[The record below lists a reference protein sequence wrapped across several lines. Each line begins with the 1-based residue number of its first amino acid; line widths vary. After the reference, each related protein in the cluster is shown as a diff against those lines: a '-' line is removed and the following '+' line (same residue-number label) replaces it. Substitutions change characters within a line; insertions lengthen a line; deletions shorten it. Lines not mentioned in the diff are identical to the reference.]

1 MAIFASRNYG
11 YAEQDSG
18 ALLDYS
24 EDWSEFIVGSDTIAE
39 STWAADSA
47 DVSLSNAIFAGTLT
61 TVWVSG
67 GVAGKTYRISNTV
80 VTSQGRR
87 DVRTFV
93 LSITEGGG
101 VASQPVSSALFNRF
115 KAIEQFKNESLA
127 FLDRSFPVDKL
138 TDEYVWD
145 SLLAAEAEASRQ
157 LRVFFQPTVVIPED
171 APQSEVDALRASGK
185 PFVQES
191 PYDYDP
197 SGWTSDAWGYLI
209 ARKSP
214 IIRVDSVKFT
224 YPNPSSDV
232 LTIPI
237 EWVRLDKKYG
247 HVRFVPTGSMMALG
261 PMSTYIMTAISSG
274 RVIPNMIHMRY
285 VAGLENP
292 VRDFPDL
299 VKVVKR
305 IAILNILKNAFLPQS
320 SSISADGLSQSI
332 SVDTDK
338 WQSGIDA
345 DLGLLRD
352 SIHGIR
358 MGVL

>member
-1 MAIFASRNYG
+1 
-11 YAEQDSG
+11 
-18 ALLDYS
+18 
-24 EDWSEFIVGSDTIAE
+24 
-39 STWAADSA
+39 
-47 DVSLSNAIFAGTLT
+47 
-61 TVWVSG
+61 
-67 GVAGKTYRISNTV
+67 
-80 VTSQGRR
+80 
-87 DVRTFV
+87 
-93 LSITEGGG
+93 
-101 VASQPVSSALFNRF
+101 
-115 KAIEQFKNESLA
+115 
-127 FLDRSFPVDKL
+127 
-138 TDEYVWD
+138 
-145 SLLAAEAEASRQ
+145 
-157 LRVFFQPTVVIPED
+157 
-171 APQSEVDALRASGK
+171 
-185 PFVQES
+185 
-191 PYDYDP
+191 
-197 SGWTSDAWGYLI
+197 
-209 ARKSP
+209 
-214 IIRVDSVKFT
+214 
-224 YPNPSSDV
+224 
-232 LTIPI
+232 
-237 EWVRLDKKYG
+237 VRLDKKYG

>member
-11 YAEQDSG
+11 YAEQDKG

-24 EDWSEFIVGSDTIAE
+24 EDWSGFLVGGDTIAE
-39 STWAADSA
+39 SNWSADSA
-47 DVSLSNAIFAGTLT
+47 EILLSNATFAGALT
-61 TVWVSG
+61 TVWVAG
-67 GVAGKTYRISNTV
+67 GVAGKTYRITNTI
-80 VTSQGRR
+80 VTLLGRR
-87 DVRTFV
+87 DLRTFI
-93 LSITEGGG
+93 LSVTENG
-101 VASQPVSSALFNRF
+101 VVTPQPVASALFNRF
-115 KAIEQFKNESLA
+115 RAVEQFKNESLA

-138 TDEYVWD
+138 TDEYIWD
-145 SLLAAEAEASRQ
+145 NLVAAEAEASRQ
-157 LRVFFQPTVVIPED
+157 LRVFLQPTVVIPED
-171 APQSEVDALRASGK
+171 ASQTEVDALRASGK

-191 PYDYDP
+191 AYDYDP
-197 SGWTSDAWGYLI
+197 SGWTSDAWGYII

-224 YPNPSSDV
+224 YPNPNNDI

-247 HVRFVPTGSMMALG
+247 HVRFVPTGAMMALG

-274 RVIPNMIHMRY
+274 RIVPNMIHIRY
-285 VAGLENP
+285 VAGLENAAQ
-292 VRDFPDL
+292 DYPDL

-305 IAILNILKNAFLPQS
+305 MAILSILKNAFLPQS

-338 WQSGIDA
+338 WAEGIDH

-352 SIHGIR
+352 AIHGVR
-358 MGVL
+358 LGVM